1 MNQFNSKLAMALA
14 VSAMAFSFASGL
26 AADQTVSYGR
36 AGGTVGADRI
46 QQLAAVHAVPS
57 AQAAD
62 QSKWYGRAGGMVGS
76 DRVQQLAAMKTGP
89 AKVYA
94 AGETKARR
102 VVYGRAGVPL
112 PFGD

>member
-1 MNQFNSKLAMALA
+1 MNQFKSKLAMTLVA
-14 VSAMAFSFASGL
+14 SAMAFSSASAL
-26 AADQTVSYGR
+26 AGDQAVSYGR

-46 QQLAAVHAVPS
+46 RQLTAVHAAPS
-57 AQAAD
+57 AQAPD

-76 DRVQQLAAMKTGP
+76 DRVQQLAAMKTAP